1 MRVLLLLFSALALVG
16 CSQKVQYTIPEL
28 SHVEDYEVAPDD
40 RSVQNGSLWSDTNV
54 TSIYFLDQKARR
66 INDIITVRV
75 VESSSASNSGNV
87 ATSRDSSVNMGV
99 TSVLGKERGSLNP
112 AVQAN
117 AGNSFSGSGQLQKA
131 DNITATV
138 STRIVKVLNNGNM
151 VLRGKREIMIDNEKQ
166 MLFVSGVIRPEDID
180 ADNTVMSSALADAQ
194 IMYTGSGALAASR
207 KPGWGT
213 TFLNTIWPF

>member
-1 MRVLLLLFSALALVG
+1 MRVLLLLFSALTLVG

-117 AGNSFSGSGQLQKA
+117 AGNSFAGSGQLQKA